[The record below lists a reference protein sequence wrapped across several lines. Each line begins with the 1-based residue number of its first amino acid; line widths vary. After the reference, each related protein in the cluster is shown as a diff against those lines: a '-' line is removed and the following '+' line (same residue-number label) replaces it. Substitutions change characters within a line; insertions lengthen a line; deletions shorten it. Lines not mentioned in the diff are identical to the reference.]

1 MRVCGVIAEYDP
13 FHKGHLF
20 HLSRARELTGADF
33 MVCVLGG
40 AFSQRGEAMLFHTF
54 DRARMALENG
64 FDLAV
69 GMPLSFSCAQA
80 NRFARGGVG
89 ILHQMSLVSHLSF
102 GCETDRLDWLE
113 TAAGIMN
120 RPDSGYVMKLREG
133 LAAGQSFAKAQGKAL
148 SEAMPDL
155 PESLISSPN
164 FILGL
169 SYLRELKRRDS
180 LMIPIPVPRSGS
192 YHSLD
197 GGPLASASAVRSML
211 MKGDEEG
218 AMAACPEPSGLI
230 IRQAL
235 ASGQIHP
242 PDGLDRALIASLISD
257 SRKALRRSPEIA
269 EGLEQRIHQMARRAA
284 TRRELISLVKSKRYP
299 YARISRALS
308 HLLTGASDFPEIPEY
323 ARLLGFRK
331 RAVPLLSALAKTG
344 FPIIDRPARAG
355 WPGLTDDMRA
365 EELWAL
371 GAGKP
376 PQSAWRQKVIVVD

>member
-13 FHKGHLF
+13 FHKGHLY

-40 AFSQRGEAMLFHTF
+40 AFSQRGEAMLFQTF

-89 ILHQMSLVSHLSF
+89 ILHQMNLVSHLSF
-102 GCETDRLDWLE
+102 GCETERLDWLK

-120 RPDSGYVMKLREG
+120 HPGSGYVMKLREG
-133 LAAGQSFAKAQGKAL
+133 LAAGQSFAKAQGRAL
-148 SEAMPDL
+148 MEAMPEL
-155 PESLISSPN
+155 PEDLISSPN

-169 SYLRELKRRDS
+169 SYMRELERLDS
-180 LMIPIPVPRSGS
+180 PMIAVPVLRSGS

-197 GGPLASASAVRSML
+197 SGPLASASAVRAML
-211 MKGDEEG
+211 MRGDDED
-218 AMAACPEPSGLI
+218 AMSACPEPSRLLMK
-230 IRQAL
+230 QAM
-235 ASGQIHP
+235 ASGRIHP
-242 PDGLDRALIASLISD
+242 PESLDRVLIASLLQD
-257 SRKALRRSPEIA
+257 SRKAMRRSPEIN
-269 EGLEQRIHQMARRAA
+269 EGLECRIHQMARRAA
-284 TRRELISLVKSKRYP
+284 TRLELISLVKSKRYP

-308 HLLTGASDFPEIPEY
+308 HLLAGASDFPETPEY

-355 WPGLTDDMRA
+355 WTGLTEDMRA

-376 PQSAWRQKVIVVD
+376 PQSGWRQGVIVAD